1 MYSPE
6 FLADLDRTI
15 SFPRLAR
22 YVAAT
27 GGDLAR
33 AIELYEMN
41 LALSEALFGVLHGL
55 EVAVR
60 NSLHHALSSDV
71 GHPDWLH
78 DGHPLPFP
86 AVPSLSL
93 TGPMNKMLAGA
104 RMNAGTGAPVG
115 KVIAELTLGFW
126 VNLVSNHFD
135 ELWRRSLYRAFP
147 GATVRRQ
154 IIHWRLDTIRR
165 LRNRIAHHE
174 PILTSRDQVVTG
186 FARQPFMALPEM
198 LQCLEWISPPTATWL
213 RATSRY
219 DQAVKLLAAAKTSG
233 AVL

>member
-1 MYSPE
+1 M
-6 FLADLDRTI
+6 
-15 SFPRLAR
+15 
-22 YVAAT
+22 AAT

-33 AIELYEMN
+33 AIEFYEMN
-41 LALSEALFGVLHGL
+41 LALSESLFGVLHGL
-55 EVAVR
+55 EIAVR
-60 NSLHHALSSDV
+60 NSLHYVLSNDV
-71 GHPDWLH
+71 GHADWLH
-78 DGHPLPFP
+78 DGHRLPFP
-86 AVPSLSL
+86 TVPSLSL

-104 RMNAGTGAPVG
+104 RVSAGGGAPVG

-126 VNLVSNHFD
+126 VNMASNHFD

-186 FARQPFMALPEM
+186 FAGQPFMTLPEV
-198 LQCLEWISPPTATWL
+198 LQCLEWISPPTALWL

-219 DQAVKLLAAAKTSG
+219 ERAVALLAAARASG
-233 AVL
+233 VVL